1 MIGVSGKA
9 EKDHAA
15 LGVLVHVH
23 KNFKKFMTFEIHW
36 LYTSLCFDHKNF
48 KVAGGIFPC
57 KHNVRIYLLC
67 RIYLRFSVRVEQAS
81 RHLVSLYHVLFGI
94 YSVEKLR

>member
-23 KNFKKFMTFEIHW
+23 KNFKKFMTFEVHSNQSQ
-36 LYTSLCFDHKNF
+36 T
-48 KVAGGIFPC
+48 
-57 KHNVRIYLLC
+57 
-67 RIYLRFSVRVEQAS
+67 
-81 RHLVSLYHVLFGI
+81 
-94 YSVEKLR
+94 